1 MAARSS
7 DDDLPRCAV
16 VVPIR
21 SFTRAKGR
29 LAGAL
34 DIDARR
40 ALVHDL
46 AARALDAAAGHAV
59 VVVTSDPEVAEFA
72 EHRSVAAIA
81 DPGSLDRAAAAGR
94 EWARTHD
101 CERVAILH
109 ADLPFVT
116 DVDALVAPG
125 RGAVAILV
133 PDHRGDGT
141 PALSVP
147 VDAPF
152 VFAYGPGSFARHRA
166 HAAAAGL
173 EARVVHDAALG
184 FDIDLPSD
192 LAAFQRDVVDRTAT
206 ATNPLAQERG
216 PRP

>member
-1 MAARSS
+1 MADRSS
-7 DDDLPRCAV
+7 DDDLTRCAV

-29 LAGAL
+29 LAGTL
-34 DIDARR
+34 DDDARR

-46 AARALDAAAGHAV
+46 AERALGATAGHAV
-59 VVVTSDPEVAEFA
+59 VVVTSDPEVAAFA
-72 EHRSVAAIA
+72 ARHRVATIA
-81 DPGSLDRAAAAGR
+81 DPGSLDGAADAGR
-94 EWARTHD
+94 DWARARG

-116 DVDALVAPG
+116 DVAVLVAPG

-133 PDHRGDGT
+133 PDQRGDGT

-147 VDAPF
+147 VAAPF
-152 VFAYGPGSFARHRA
+152 VFAYGPGSFARHRE
-166 HAAAAGL
+166 HATEAGL

-192 LAAFQRDVVDRTAT
+192 LAAFRHDAGRRSA
-206 ATNPLAQERG
+206 AAANPLAPE
-216 PRP
+216 